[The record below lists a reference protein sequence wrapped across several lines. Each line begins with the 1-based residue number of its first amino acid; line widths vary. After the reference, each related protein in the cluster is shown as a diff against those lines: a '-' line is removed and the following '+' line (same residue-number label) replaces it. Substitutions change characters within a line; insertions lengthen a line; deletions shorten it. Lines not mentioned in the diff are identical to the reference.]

1 MTAITASR
9 ATSLGA
15 GLAASLGL
23 GSARQLGA
31 DGSRPA
37 GNASVPPRADVEA
50 KGRDVQAAVQKV
62 SDEIDDAECV
72 RRAVKGDARAFEH
85 LYRRHVARIHG
96 LCMRLVDGD
105 RSKAEQHTQDAFV
118 RAWEKLGS
126 FRGDAQFSTWMH
138 RLTVN
143 LVLGEHRLLKRWV
156 TFEEATTDADDEDGA
171 GVGAAA
177 LGDHP
182 QQRIGERLD
191 LERALARL
199 PKGARTVLMLYDVE
213 GYAHEEIAE
222 LTGIAVGTSKA
233 QLHRAR
239 KLMREW
245 LS

>member
-1 MTAITASR
+1 MQGLNPASEDELLVR
-9 ATSLGA
+9 A
-15 GLAASLGL
+15 AA
-23 GSARQLGA
+23 R
-31 DGSRPA
+31 
-37 GNASVPPRADVEA
+37 
-50 KGRDVQAAVQKV
+50 
-62 SDEIDDAECV
+62 
-72 RRAVKGDARAFEH
+72 GDARAFEQ
-85 LYRRHVARIHG
+85 LYRRHVGRILG
-96 LCMRLVDGD
+96 LCLRLVDGD
-105 RSKAEQHTQDAFV
+105 RAKAEQHTQDAFV

-126 FRGDAQFSTWMH
+126 FRGEAQFSTWLH

-156 TFEEATTDADDEDGA
+156 TFEDAATDADDEGGA
-171 GVGAAA
+171 PDAT
-177 LGDHP
+177 LGEHP
-182 QQRIGERLD
+182 QQRVGERLD

>member
-1 MTAITASR
+1 MTAMTWGVL
-9 ATSLGA
+9 T
-15 GLAASLGL
+15 
-23 GSARQLGA
+23 
-31 DGSRPA
+31 
-37 GNASVPPRADVEA
+37 
-50 KGRDVQAAVQKV
+50 QAAGTRGSERLPQRV
-62 SDEIDDAECV
+62 SAQTQTGSEVRQFVTTGEQISDSECV
-72 RRAVKGDARAFEH
+72 TRAVNGDPRAFEQ
-85 LYRRHVARIHG
+85 LYRRHVGRVLG
-96 LCMRLVDGD
+96 LCLRLVDGD
-105 RSKAEQHTQDAFV
+105 RAKAEQHVQDAFV
-118 RAWEKLGS
+118 RAWEKLPG
-126 FRGDAQFSTWMH
+126 FRGDAQFSTWLH

-156 TFEEATTDADDEDGA
+156 TFEESGSDADDDVSSNA
-171 GVGAAA
+171 PMS
-177 LGDHP
+177 DHP
-182 QQRIGERLD
+182 QQRVGERLD